1 MTLPEIQEELTGTM
15 AASRTLCIT
24 CCHGLNWSSLLQLVF
39 QHQACHS
46 PSFFMTISMCG
57 IGLPINLYTRIQ
69 IGETVRG
76 ILTHTIMLIYKL
88 CWYVSLKKH
97 FRSLHVKLLIA
108 QFLFNVKVARYSFT
122 IFFLTPTDF
131 LT

>member
-1 MTLPEIQEELTGTM
+1 MSCTWTLLVSKHLNVKTFEWTLYVNQNEFMTLPEIQEELTGTM

-88 CWYVSLKKH
+88 CWYVSLK
-97 FRSLHVKLLIA
+97 
-108 QFLFNVKVARYSFT
+108 N
-122 IFFLTPTDF
+122 IFDPCM
-131 LT
+131 